1 MLFAMA
7 RSIRIEFEGA
17 LYHIMARGNRREAI
31 FLDDEDRR
39 IFLHSLGEACG
50 MTGWRVHAWVLMGN
64 HYHLMIETPEANL
77 VEGMKWL
84 QNAYT
89 RRFNVRHTQW
99 GRLFGDRYKSVLVEG
114 EGYYYE
120 TLMDYIHLNP
130 ARATL
135 INPLAGQGLLHYS
148 WSSLAAGYVLGP
160 KKRAKWLAAA
170 DGLRSFGF
178 ADTVSGRKGFVE
190 RLERR
195 LLAEGLERSGIPV
208 LATEMDKRLSNLEK
222 GWYWGSREFA
232 ERMLKIGES
241 VLKKPRHA
249 GDLSAPE
256 IRAHGEQEAKRL
268 IAEGLTAAGLGAE
281 DLPNRPGSDP
291 IKAVLAEIVWSR
303 TSVNMEWIA
312 QALKMRS
319 AGNVRQQI
327 RRRKAGQFTQRATK
341 AEQHW
346 TTEFRKWRKQSQLPA

>member
-1 MLFAMA
+1 MA

-17 LYHIMARGNRREAI
+17 FYHIMARGNRREAI
-31 FLDDEDRR
+31 FLDHEDRR
-39 IFLHSLGEACG
+39 LFLRSLGEACG

-89 RRFNVRHTQW
+89 RRFNVRHLQW

-114 EGYYYE
+114 EGSYYE
-120 TLMDYIHLNP
+120 TLLDYIHLNP
-130 ARATL
+130 ARAKL
-135 INPLAGQGLLHYS
+135 INPLAGQGLLDYG

-160 KKRAKWLAAA
+160 KKRPKWLAVGH
-170 DGLRSFGF
+170 GLRAFGF
-178 ADTVSGRKGFVE
+178 ADTVSGRRAFVE

-195 LLAEGLERSGIPV
+195 ILVEGLEMAGIPT
-208 LATEMDKRLSNLEK
+208 LAAEVDKRMSHLQR

-232 ERMLKIGES
+232 ARVLKIGQS
-241 VLKKPRHA
+241 DLKKPRHA
-249 GDLSAPE
+249 GDLCAKE
-256 IRAHGEQEAKRL
+256 IRAHGEQEARRL
-268 IAEGLTAAGLGAE
+268 IAEGLAAAGLRAE
-281 DLPNRPGSDP
+281 DLAKRPGSDP
-291 IKAVLAEIVWSR
+291 IKAVLAEMVWSR

-327 RRRKAGQFTQRATK
+327 RRRKTGQFPQK
-341 AEQHW
+341 AKQEGKQW
-346 TTEFRKWRKQSQLPA
+346 TREFRKWLRQSQLPA